1 MHISRNITIKS
12 CHISKKN
19 KNGHFIKNLKEN
31 HVTKVTKIPK
41 TKGLK
46 YGMNETQEYTLHSL
60 QLNAHRF
67 TIEITKSIKIK
78 ANLNILAIWR
88 QDNLCSI
95 CNKLQDASKQTQ

>member
-1 MHISRNITIKS
+1 MVTFGDEVTKIRKYYINI
-12 CHISKKN
+12 CLHFARQDGQVGKN
-19 KNGHFIKNLKEN
+19 RIEN

-46 YGMNETQEYTLHSL
+46 YGMNKTQEYTLHSL

-78 ANLNILAIWR
+78 ANLNILA
-88 QDNLCSI
+88 
-95 CNKLQDASKQTQ
+95 T